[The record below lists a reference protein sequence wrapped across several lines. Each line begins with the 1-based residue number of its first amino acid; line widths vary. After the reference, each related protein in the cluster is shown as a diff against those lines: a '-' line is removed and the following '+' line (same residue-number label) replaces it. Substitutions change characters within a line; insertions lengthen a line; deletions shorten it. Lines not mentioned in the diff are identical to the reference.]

1 MKYEAVIG
9 LEVHAELSTKSKIY
23 CSCSTGF
30 GAPINTH
37 TCPVCTGMPGAL
49 PVLNK
54 QVVHYAAKMGKA
66 TGCTINQLCKAD
78 RKNYFYPDN
87 PKAYQIRNLT
97 SQSVTTVGL
106 KCNWKTAQLR
116 KSGLN
121 VPIGRRCW

>member
-66 TGCTINQLCKAD
+66 TGCIHPISCARLTVRTIFTPIC
-78 RKNYFYPDN
+78 RRH
-87 PKAYQIRNLT
+87 IRSL
-97 SQSVTTVGL
+97 SLMCRSAR
-106 KCNWKTAQLR
+106 TAR
-116 KSGLN
+116 YSSM
-121 VPIGRRCW
+121 WTA

>member
-54 QVVHYAAKMGKA
+54 QVTLRRQDGQGYRLHH
-66 TGCTINQLCKAD
+66 
-78 RKNYFYPDN
+78 
-87 PKAYQIRNLT
+87 
-97 SQSVTTVGL
+97 QSAVQG
-106 KCNWKTAQLR
+106 
-116 KSGLN
+116 
-121 VPIGRRCW
+121 

>member
-37 TCPVCTGMPGAL
+37 ACPVCTGMPGAL

-54 QVVHYAAKMGKA
+54 QVVHYAAKMDEQA
-66 TGCTINQLCKAD
+66 TGCTSISCARLTVRTIFTPIC
-78 RKNYFYPDN
+78 RRR
-87 PKAYQIRNLT
+87 IRFPSLMCR
-97 SQSVTTVGL
+97 SAR
-106 KCNWKTAQLR
+106 TAR
-116 KSGLN
+116 YSSM
-121 VPIGRRCW
+121 WTA

>member
-78 RKNYFYPDN
+78 RKNYFYPDL
-87 PKAYQIRNLT
+87 PKAYQI
-97 SQSVTTVGL
+97 SQFD
-106 KCNWKTAQLR
+106 
-116 KSGLN
+116 
-121 VPIGRRCW
+121 VPICENGEVFFYVTA